1 MIGSPGILGASKKVA
16 KWTAP
21 APQVSAWATAID
33 QAKRHNVIELATQ
46 QSQLRRASGQEF
58 QGPCPKCGGTDRL
71 HVRAD
76 GWFCRNCKP
85 FDAGHGWNDAID
97 WIQHMDGK
105 TFDDAVT
112 ELTGVARD
120 TSRKA
125 ERTSVARS
133 KPKAQPAAAP
143 VAPQTDEWRAAA
155 LPIVDAAQAAL
166 SAGDNAGLSYLAE
179 RGLTLATCQMF
190 GFGFGF
196 GSFREHP
203 AIVIPWTRGGK
214 LQAIRYRFLQPV
226 DGKKILSEPGSRFA
240 ESMYGGQVLCG
251 CMEHKRTL
259 VICEGEINAASV
271 WQAASESYL
280 DVLSTGSESAIL
292 PKPALEYAA
301 KFRTCIVWMDKPDIA
316 RKWADMIPGA
326 IAVASPNGMDAN
338 DMLKSGKLTYFLAGI
353 RAKAATTDD
362 KRTALKWD
370 LWDHHNL
377 YGGLDAKTAGLIGQL
392 TGG

>member
-21 APQVSAWATAID
+21 TPQVSAWATAID

-105 TFDDAVT
+105 AFDDAVT
-112 ELTGVARD
+112 ELTGVVRD
-120 TSRKA
+120 SSRKA
-125 ERTSVARS
+125 ERPVTA
-133 KPKAQPAAAP
+133 PKVVAQPAPAP
-143 VAPQTDEWRAAA
+143 VAPQTDEWRAQA
-155 LPIVDAAQAAL
+155 LPIVEAAQAAL

-179 RGLTLATCQMF
+179 RGLTLATCQA
-190 GFGFGF
+190 FGFGF

-214 LQAIRYRFLQPV
+214 LQAIRYRFLSPF
-226 DGKKILSEPGSRFA
+226 DGKKIMSEPGSRFA
-240 ESMYGGQVLCG
+240 ESMYGGQTLCG
-251 CMEHKRTL
+251 CAEQLRTL
-259 VICEGEINAASV
+259 VICEGEINAASI
-271 WQAASESYL
+271 WQAAQASNV

-301 KFRTCIVWMDKPDIA
+301 KFRTCIVWMDKADIA
-316 RKWADMIPGA
+316 RKWAGMIPGA
-326 IAVASPNGMDAN
+326 IAVASPGGMDAN
-338 DMLKSGKLTYFLAGI
+338 DMLQSGKLAYFLANV
-353 RAKAATTDD
+353 REKAATSADG
-362 KRTALKWD
+362 REALKWD
-370 LWDHHNL
+370 LWDQHNL
-377 YGGLDAKTAGLIGQL
+377 YGGLDAKTVGLIEAL
-392 TGG
+392 P